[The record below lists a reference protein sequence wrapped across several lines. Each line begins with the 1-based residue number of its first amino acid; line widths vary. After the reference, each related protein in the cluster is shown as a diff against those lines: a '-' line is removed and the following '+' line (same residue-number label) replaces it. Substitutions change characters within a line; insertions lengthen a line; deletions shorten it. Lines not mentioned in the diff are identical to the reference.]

1 MKPNNANSPMMSMV
15 LIHHQ
20 KPTVRC
26 MSVLSPFLRH
36 VNPGTLAIVM
46 FVALALLNPSRGK
59 DTETGGSPLTGVT
72 KTEEARSSA
81 AEIQAYEFV
90 AKDFGNKGASNR

>member
-1 MKPNNANSPMMSMV
+1 MKPDNANSHMMSVV

-36 VNPGTLAIVM
+36 LNPGTLAIVM
-46 FVALALLNPSRGK
+46 FVALALLSTSRGK
-59 DTETGGSPLTGVT
+59 ETETGGSPLTEVT

-81 AEIQAYEFV
+81 AKIQAYKFI
-90 AKDFGNKGASNR
+90 AKDFGNKGAPNR